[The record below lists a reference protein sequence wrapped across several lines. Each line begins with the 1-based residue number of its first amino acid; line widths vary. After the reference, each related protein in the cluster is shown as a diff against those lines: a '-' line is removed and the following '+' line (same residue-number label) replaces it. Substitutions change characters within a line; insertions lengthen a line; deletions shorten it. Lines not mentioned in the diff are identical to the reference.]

1 MNTWDKSITLYNR
14 CEDEQTGLV
23 KWYRHKLN
31 NCFYKRTDNKIS
43 VGGVLLQTDN
53 TIIRIPA
60 QTDYLPP
67 YEWGELPNDIKSKKI
82 TLQSGDLIFLG
93 DVSDEIDEYTSGKRS
108 SDLITKYKALGS
120 VFVKSVNINDFMY
133 GRHYLVKGE

>member
-1 MNTWDKSITLYNR
+1 MTWDKTITLYNR
-14 CEDEQTGLV
+14 YEDEQTGII

-31 NCFYKRTDNKIS
+31 KCFYKRTNNKVR
-43 VGGVLLQTDN
+43 VGDVQLQSDN

-60 QTDYLPP
+60 QSGYLPP
-67 YEWGELPNDIKSKKI
+67 FAWNNLPNDRKGNQI

-93 DVSDEIDEYTSGKRS
+93 EVADEIDEYTSGKRS

-120 VFVKSVNINDFMY
+120 VFVKSVNINDFMC
-133 GRHYLVKGE
+133 GQHYLVKGE

>member
-1 MNTWDKSITLYNR
+1 MTWDKTITLYNR
-14 CEDEQTGLV
+14 YEDEQTGII

-31 NCFYKRTDNKIS
+31 KCFYKRTNNKVR
-43 VGGVLLQTDN
+43 VGDVQLQSDD

-60 QTDYLPP
+60 QSGYFPP
-67 YEWGELPNDIKSKKI
+67 FAWNNLPNDRKGNQM

-93 DVSDEIDEYTSGKRS
+93 EVADEIDEYTSGKRS

-133 GRHYLVKGE
+133 GQHYLVKGE

>member
-1 MNTWDKSITLYNR
+1 MTWDKTITLYNR
-14 CEDEQTGLV
+14 YEDEQTDII

-31 NCFYKRTDNKIS
+31 KCFYKRTNNKVR
-43 VGGVLLQTDN
+43 VGDVQLQSDD

-60 QTDYLPP
+60 QSGYLPP
-67 YEWGELPNDIKSKKI
+67 FAWNNLPNDRKGNQI

-93 DVSDEIDEYTSGKRS
+93 DVADEIDEYTSGKRS

-133 GRHYLVKGE
+133 GQHYLVKGE

>member
-1 MNTWDKSITLYNR
+1 MTWDKIITLYNR
-14 CEDEQTGLV
+14 YEDEQTGII

-31 NCFYKRTDNKIS
+31 KCFYKRTNNKVR
-43 VGGVLLQTDN
+43 VGDVQLQSDD

-60 QTDYLPP
+60 QSGYLPP
-67 YEWGELPNDIKSKKI
+67 FAWNNLPNDRKGNQI

-133 GRHYLVKGE
+133 GQHYLVKGE